1 MHDLQLQ
8 NFSDQTTK
16 LMSTDKIMTIFDD
29 LTELLR
35 DISTTKNNLQ
45 LANAKLTGPVK
56 NLV

>member
-8 NFSDQTTK
+8 NFSDQMTK

-35 DISTTKNNLQ
+35 DISTTKNNLYVLLEPQ
-45 LANAKLTGPVK
+45 AKG
-56 NLV
+56 